1 MVLDLNLVLLKT
13 LYDCIAANEYFSF
26 SNTLEFLDL
35 HFLEI
40 FYVSL
45 VFFLVQ
51 LASLHALLMRFFF
64 S

>member
-1 MVLDLNLVLLKT
+1 MPLKT

-45 VFFLVQ
+45 VFFLV
-51 LASLHALLMRFFF
+51 HN
-64 S
+64 

>member
-45 VFFLVQ
+45 VFFLV
-51 LASLHALLMRFFF
+51 HN
-64 S
+64 